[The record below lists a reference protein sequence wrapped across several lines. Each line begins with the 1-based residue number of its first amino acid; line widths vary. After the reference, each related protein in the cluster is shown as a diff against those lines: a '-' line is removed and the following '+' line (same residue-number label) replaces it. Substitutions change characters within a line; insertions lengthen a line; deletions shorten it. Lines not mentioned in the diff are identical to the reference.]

1 MAVAL
6 AVALAVAVVVGV
18 AEAHTV
24 WDWVEVKHRVGE
36 SVVVGT
42 R

>member
-1 MAVAL
+1 MAL
-6 AVALAVAVVVGV
+6 AVELAVEVVVWV
-18 AEAHTV
+18 VEAHTV
-24 WDWVEVKHRVGE
+24 WDWVEVRHRVAE